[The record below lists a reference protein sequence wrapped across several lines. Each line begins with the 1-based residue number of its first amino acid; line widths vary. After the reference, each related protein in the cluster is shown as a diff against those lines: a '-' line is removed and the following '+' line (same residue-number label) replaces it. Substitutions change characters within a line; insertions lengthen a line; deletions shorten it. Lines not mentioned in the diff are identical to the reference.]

1 MKQFIYLLILLPV
14 HSISRAQN
22 PDSLLEVKYTSP
34 ADSNKVQAMID
45 KAIQTEWN
53 DPETSIKY
61 SIKALEAS
69 QKIGYVRGH
78 IESLLVLG
86 EALAV
91 TGNYSASI
99 ETTLKALKEAE
110 KKKPKYILDARV
122 GLAAVN
128 FYQGDYHETIRYS
141 RKVLEDERNYLD
153 TLNLVVIG
161 FLGEAFTKLG
171 QIDSALYY
179 TQLAY
184 QIDLKASKHWSI
196 PYFTLGEIYL
206 HLHQY
211 TLALEYYRMGLAADP
226 PVLDSIIGQLGMAT
240 VFKEKGVKD
249 STLAYSR
256 KSIQLAKLYKFP
268 KYLVEAYGLIKDV
281 YKKEGR
287 LDSAFIYQELMLAAN
302 DSIFATGK
310 LNAVK
315 TIKFNEQIRELEMK
329 QAADELKI
337 NRQHN
342 LQYAAI
348 AIALITFIVLFFSL
362 SSSVIVKEKF
372 IRFFGIIALL
382 LVFEFI
388 NLFSHPFISD
398 ITDQSPLLIF
408 LIMVCIA
415 SLLVPAHHRLE
426 KWVTHQLVE
435 KNKRIRLAAAKKTIA
450 SLEGNA

>member
-1 MKQFIYLLILLPV
+1 MKPFIYLLILLPV

-22 PDSLLEVKYTSP
+22 PDSLIEVEYNSP
-34 ADSNKVQAMID
+34 ADSNKVQAIID
-45 KAIQTEWN
+45 KAMQTVWY

-61 SIKALEAS
+61 SLKTLEAS
-69 QKIGYVRGH
+69 QKIGYVKGH
-78 IESLLVLG
+78 IISLLILG

-91 TGNYSASI
+91 NGNYSASI

-110 KKKPKYILDARV
+110 KKKPEYILDARV

-128 FYQGDYHETIRYS
+128 FYQEDYHEAIRYS

-153 TLNLVVIG
+153 KYLVVIG
-161 FLGEAFTKLG
+161 FLGEAFIKLG
-171 QIDSALYY
+171 QMDSALYY

-184 QIDLKASKHWSI
+184 QLDLKASKHWSI

-206 HLHQY
+206 RRHQY
-211 TLALEYYRMGLAADP
+211 TLALEYYRMGLATDP
-226 PVLDSIIGQLGMAT
+226 PLLDSIIGQLGLAT

-256 KSIQLAKLYKFP
+256 KSIQQAKLHKFP

-287 LDSAFIYQELMLAAN
+287 LDSAFVYQELMLAAN
-302 DSIFATGK
+302 DSIFATDK

-315 TIKFNEQIRELEMK
+315 ALKFNEQIRELEMK
-329 QAADELKI
+329 QAAEELKI

-362 SSSVIVKEKF
+362 SNSIIVKEKF

-388 NLFSHPFISD
+388 NLFSHPFISE
-398 ITDQSPLLIF
+398 TTNHSPLLIF

-450 SLEGNA
+450 TLEGNA